1 MNASS
6 PPRPQ
11 NPYAPT
17 DKEEVDE
24 RRMELMVSYL
34 LLAGVVL
41 SIASLLLGLVLDW
54 VHHGTLRLVYL
65 IKGMNYFQFFVHDI
79 AAFAGPHVWASRTFV
94 NLGIALLMFTPFFR
108 VVASVV
114 FFALEERNIK
124 YTLFTFF
131 VAAVLTY
138 SLFLR

>member
-1 MNASS
+1 MNVSS
-6 PPRPQ
+6 TPRPQ
-11 NPYAPT
+11 NPHVPAT
-17 DKEEVDE
+17 KEEIDE
-24 RRMELMVSYL
+24 RRMELMVGYL

-41 SIASLLLGLVLDW
+41 SITSLLLGLVLDW

-65 IKGMNYFQFFVHDI
+65 IKWMNYFQFFVHDI
-79 AAFAGPHVWASRTFV
+79 AALVGPHVWASRTFV

-124 YTLFTFF
+124 YTFFTFF